1 MTKLLIASRN
11 PGKVLEI
18 RALLERLDLEVVDL
32 EVLGLYLDVEEH
44 GDTYLKNAEYK
55 ARVFSEVSS
64 CWTLADDS
72 GLEVDALDGAPGP
85 LSARLAGPGRSDSD
99 RRAYLLEL
107 LSGHPVPWSA
117 RFQCAIVL
125 ASPEG
130 MIDTAH
136 GTCEGRIIDEERG
149 EHGFGYDPIF
159 LLSDIDMTMAEL
171 RMEEKNRHSHRAK
184 AVKELIPVIKERLVV
199 E

>member
-184 AVKELIPVIKERLVV
+184 AVKELIPLIKLKLGI
-199 E
+199 

>member
-18 RALLERLDLEVVDL
+18 RSLLEWLALEIVDL
-32 EVLGLYLDVEEH
+32 EILNLSTHVEES
-44 GDTYLKNAEYK
+44 GDTYRKNAEQK

-72 GLEVDALDGAPGP
+72 GLEVDALNGAPGP
-85 LSARLAGPGRSDSD
+85 LSARLAGPGRSDGD
-99 RRAYLLEL
+99 RRTHLLEL
-107 LSGHPVPWSA
+107 LKRHAEPWKA
-117 RFQCAIVL
+117 RFQCTVVL

-130 MIDTAH
+130 VLNSAH

-159 LLSDIDMTMAEL
+159 LLAGVDKTMAEL
-171 RMEEKNRHSHRAK
+171 TMEEKNRLSHRAK
-184 AVKELIPVIKERLVV
+184 AVKGIIPVIKESLGV

>member
-1 MTKLLIASRN
+1 MTKLLIASKN
-11 PGKVLEI
+11 LGKVLEM
-18 RALLERLDLEVVDL
+18 RALLKGINLEVVDL
-32 EVLGLYLDVEEH
+32 EALGISIDVEEH
-44 GDTYLKNAEYK
+44 GDTYLKNAEHK

-72 GLEVDALDGAPGP
+72 GLEVDALEGAPGP
-85 LSARLAGPGRSDSD
+85 FSARLAGPGRSDSD

-107 LSGHPVPWSA
+107 LGEHPPPWTA

-130 MIDTAH
+130 EIDSTH
-136 GTCEGRIIDEERG
+136 GTCEGHIIREERG
-149 EHGFGYDPIF
+149 DHGFGYDPIF
-159 LLSDIDMTMAEL
+159 LLAEIDKTMAEL
-171 RMEEKNRHSHRAK
+171 TMEEKNRLSHRAK
-184 AVKELIPVIKERLVV
+184 AVKMLIPLIKQRLGV